1 MDVGSPDIVT
11 IICEGCGEAKFITCI
26 EGIVWQIT
34 ISAFWN

>member
-26 EGIVWQIT
+26 EGI
-34 ISAFWN
+34 F